1 MLKTEYDTLADEYSN
16 AKESYILLIDTMNL
30 TDSQRTI
37 LKSSFSYLED
47 LLLNSPT
54 AELESPKKQ
63 VKIDSCT
70 FTYESNTDYSH
81 RIISGQEVIDW
92 IKKNNYEDVSILC
105 SEDNLYVSL
114 IDIDDPNHYR
124 ESRLNWSDNKSKYQI
139 IDEYL
144 DPEK

>member
-37 LKSSFSYLED
+37 LKSSYSYLED

-54 AELESPKKQ
+54 AELESSKKQ
-63 VKIDSCT
+63 IKIGSCT

-105 SEDNLYVSL
+105 SGADLYVSMK
-114 IDIDDPNHYR
+114 DVNNPNHYR
-124 ESRLNWSDNKSKYQI
+124 ESRLNWRKNNSKFQI
-139 IDEYL
+139 IDEHL
-144 DPEK
+144 RPEE